1 MQMDPELLA
10 QRKKLQMA
18 IMLKDSDIK
27 RSERAMLDV
36 DVVLRELKHKQSQLQ
51 TETLLKENQLKKL
64 TADHQQMQLEI
75 IKLKHQMNN
84 LGR

>member
-1 MQMDPELLA
+1 MDPELLA
-10 QRKKLQMA
+10 QRKKLQME

-27 RSERAMLDV
+27 RSERAMLEV
-36 DVVLRELKHKQSQLQ
+36 DVVLRELKHKQAQLQ